1 MFRKS
6 ETALTPCKNITLE
19 IDPLEW
25 PRLSG
30 TLYYGLPHPWKLM
43 DAAESIEIVPAETPR
58 GMMACFA
65 VLGLAAGAGVLAFL
79 FCTPSFPEK
88 WIPAV
93 IGAGVA
99 LGLAILIP
107 AIAAAGFARA
117 QSRGPT
123 LVISFLKKEVSLPR
137 EGKTWPFDRI
147 LRLEIVYGSWVRGS
161 CGKPYLFS
169 DRIGELQMV
178 VASDDGKESAWS
190 IVGNQWPIFGAHATA
205 LFAAA
210 TVIATRMKLPMA
222 VIEVEGP
229 HWPIPPKE
237 YRDKSAK

>member
-1 MFRKS
+1 MHRES
-6 ETALTPCKNITLE
+6 ETALTPRKNTRME

-30 TLYYGLPHPWKLM
+30 TLYYGLPHAWKLM
-43 DAAESIEIVPAETPR
+43 DAKESIEIVPVETPR
-58 GMMACFA
+58 GMMGGFA

-107 AIAAAGFARA
+107 AIVAAGFARA

-123 LVISFLKKEVSLPR
+123 LVISFLNKEVSLPR
-137 EGKTWPFDRI
+137 EGKAWPFDRI
-147 LRLEIVYGSWVRGS
+147 LRWEIAYGSWVRGS
-161 CGKPYLFS
+161 CGKPHLFPEG
-169 DRIGELQMV
+169 IGELQMV
-178 VASDDGKESAWS
+178 VANDDGKESAWP
-190 IVGNQWPIFGAHATA
+190 IVGGMWPIFGAHATA
-205 LFAAA
+205 LFVAA
-210 TVIATRMKLPMA
+210 TTIATRMELPMA
-222 VIEVEGP
+222 IVEVEGP
-229 HWPIPPKE
+229 HWPILPK
-237 YRDKSAK
+237 